1 MGKEFNNG
9 ESSRG
14 VLEKSIEIRGVQL
27 NGIIGMI
34 TTTTFAFVVNLSKD
48 RTARREGIRR
58 RHSRR
63 AAHGKHAQIE
73 AQM

>member
-34 TTTTFAFVVNLSKD
+34 STTFAIVANLSKD